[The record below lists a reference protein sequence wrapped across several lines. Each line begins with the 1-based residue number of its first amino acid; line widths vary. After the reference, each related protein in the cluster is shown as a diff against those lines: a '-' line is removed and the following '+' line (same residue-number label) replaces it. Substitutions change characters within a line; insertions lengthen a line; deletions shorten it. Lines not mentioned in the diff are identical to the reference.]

1 MSTPTE
7 LKVDAGASAGAAA
20 PPQPRAPP
28 PSWHS
33 LPCVIGVDEAGR
45 GPVLGPMV
53 YGAAWAPLE
62 DKDAALKGVDDSK
75 KLAEGERDRLY
86 EILEKAPR
94 VGFRV
99 ESLSAAQI
107 SSAMLGKRNKT
118 SLNALA
124 FDATRDL
131 IQGALDSGVNV
142 ASAFVDTV
150 GDAGR
155 WRDKLLEVFPFI
167 EFTVCP
173 KADALYPIV
182 SAASIVAKVTR
193 DRDIEELQRGLGA
206 RKAAEAAAEKEKESG
221 GRGRESGSEKACAP
235 AAQVSIGSGYP
246 GDPATKSFLESSK
259 HPLFGWGEHVRFSWS
274 TAARALAVEHGAV
287 AVEWEDDD
295 EDGGGDGESRNRS
308 SSAAAGRKRNGGGG
322 TAQQG
327 IQGRISFGGGPA
339 QPVSGASTG
348 AGRASYF
355 RARRLQLAAL

>member
-1 MSTPTE
+1 MKIAPIRLREKRKRKAKMSTTPME
-7 LKVDAGASAGAAA
+7 LKVDAGASPQ
-20 PPQPRAPP
+20 PPQPP

-33 LPCVIGVDEAGR
+33 LPCAMGIDEAGR

-62 DKDAALKGVDDSK
+62 DKDVALKGVDDSK
-75 KLAEGERDRLY
+75 KLAEGERDRLF
-86 EILEKAPR
+86 EILENAPR

-99 ESLSAAQI
+99 ESLSASHI
-107 SSAMLGKRNKT
+107 SRAMLGKRNKT

-131 IQGALDSGVNV
+131 IQGALDLGVNV
-142 ASAFVDTV
+142 SSCFVDTV

-173 KADALYPIV
+173 KADAIYPIV

-193 DRDIEELQRGLGA
+193 DRDIEELQRELGA
-206 RKAAEAAAEKEKESG
+206 KKAKKAEAEAEQQEKEKAI
-221 GRGRESGSEKACAP
+221 K
-235 AAQVSIGSGYP
+235 VSIGSGYP
-246 GDPATKSFLESSK
+246 GDPVTKAFLESSK
-259 HPLFGWGEHVRFSWS
+259 HPLFGWGQHVRFSWS
-274 TAARALAVEHGAV
+274 TAARALAVEEGGV
-287 AVEWEDDD
+287 AFEWEDDNENENGND
-295 EDGGGDGESRNRS
+295 ARTGGQ
-308 SSAAAGRKRNGGGG
+308 KRNSSGGNA
-322 TAQQG
+322 TMQ
-327 IQGRISFGGGPA
+327 QGRISFGGGPT

-355 RARRLQLAAL
+355 RARRLQVAAL